1 MTITNSYIVVLLITI
16 LHGFVAGAIFQIQNK
31 LFGEIVE
38 PRYQFS
44 AFMLLGAILGTM
56 LPSILNLITGNLYE
70 KLGVGIF
77 GATYLALTIIAL
89 VIMILSKIEKKNFG
103 Q

>member
-1 MTITNSYIVVLLITI
+1 
-16 LHGFVAGAIFQIQNK
+16 
-31 LFGEIVE
+31 
-38 PRYQFS
+38 
-44 AFMLLGAILGTM
+44 M